1 MEKKIIFFIVASVA
15 FAYLGLH
22 FQPFLCN
29 HSSWKP
35 VLLMESKNC
44 RNPRA
49 GASRNALAP
58 FSLGFGSGE
67 GADNSRTY
75 RDSPY
80 KCSSTNLCSF
90 PSFSFLKAISKQL
103 RG

>member
-44 RNPRA
+44 RNPRLGLPEMLLPPSA
-49 GASRNALAP
+49 WDLAVVKVQTAP
-58 FSLGFGSGE
+58 GLTEIVHTSVQVLIF
-67 GADNSRTY
+67 AV
-75 RDSPY
+75 
-80 KCSSTNLCSF
+80 
-90 PSFSFLKAISKQL
+90 FLHSHF
-103 RG
+103 